1 MNIVILGFGNI
12 GHQTAVLSAVA
23 KNNVSVFC
31 SQRLSGM
38 GVADDDFSK
47 EIKILNENLNIAH
60 SAKILFSGNAKK
72 ILADADLI
80 FITRPSFLAD
90 GTAKFL
96 ENNLLK
102 PLQKPLKIC
111 LMPGNN
117 GAEFAY
123 RNLTKNLGV
132 ELFALQRVPSVARI
146 VQNLD
151 SVQCSGYR
159 KQLQIA
165 NLQSQKFNVAENQKI
180 MENIFQ
186 METAILPHFLNVS
199 LTPGNNILHTSR
211 LFCLFKDFVASKSY
225 AKLPLFYENWDDQ
238 SSQMLLQ
245 MDDEL
250 AAISAK
256 LNLQILPLRQHYAD
270 LTENN
275 RIQTPQQLT
284 HKLQSI
290 RSLQGL
296 RTPSKKVAENKLL
309 PDFSS
314 RYFCDDFAFGLKF
327 LLQTAKLLN
336 VDFQTSE
343 RVFAWYK
350 NLNLQQSEFDFSNY
364 QINSLQDFFD
374 YYK

>member
-186 METAILPHFLNVS
+186 METAILPHFS
-199 LTPGNNILHTSR
+199 MFRSRRAIIFCILR
-211 LFCLFKDFVASKSY
+211 GYFVCSKI
-225 AKLPLFYENWDDQ
+225 LWRQ
-238 SSQMLLQ
+238 
-245 MDDEL
+245 
-250 AAISAK
+250 
-256 LNLQILPLRQHYAD
+256 NLMQNCRCFMKIGTTKVVKRC
-270 LTENN
+270 
-275 RIQTPQQLT
+275 
-284 HKLQSI
+284 
-290 RSLQGL
+290 
-296 RTPSKKVAENKLL
+296 SKWTTN
-309 PDFSS
+309 
-314 RYFCDDFAFGLKF
+314 
-327 LLQTAKLLN
+327 
-336 VDFQTSE
+336 
-343 RVFAWYK
+343 
-350 NLNLQQSEFDFSNY
+350 
-364 QINSLQDFFD
+364 
-374 YYK
+374 